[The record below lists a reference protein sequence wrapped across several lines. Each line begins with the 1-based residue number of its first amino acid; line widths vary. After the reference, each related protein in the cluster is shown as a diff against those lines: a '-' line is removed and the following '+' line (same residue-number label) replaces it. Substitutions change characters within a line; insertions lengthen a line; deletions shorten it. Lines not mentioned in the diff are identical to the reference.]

1 MAISRFTNPAGY
13 VGKWVKVRGD
23 NRGFGFCLPGETKDT
38 AIVEYYDVP
47 GVTEHRISVDLE
59 EIEQPRIPQGTR
71 VWLQGKPYGWHAGE
85 ITAWA
90 GWDSYRVRLAGARRD
105 LPFPGDLL
113 TLRWNAPVSDPV
125 AAIAV
130 GFCDSPE
137 YYEVRRDFLND
148 LIRQRQVSRGYSA
161 VLSAPVEL
169 YPHQLETVARVLGD
183 PVPRYILADEV
194 GLGKTIESGLIM
206 RQMLLDDPATT
217 IVVSTP
223 GPLREQWRDEL
234 ANRLVLKDEMERGR
248 IRLVTH
254 GQYLTSDG
262 RLPSM
267 IVVDE
272 ADRLVTSDLYRPVL
286 QAQMHA
292 VPGLLL
298 LSATPVRG
306 DSRHLYA
313 LLNLIDPT
321 AFPMEDVAQF
331 RKRLEQREQEANHLQ
346 VLTSR
351 RASDRQ
357 RFNSLEALVAHH
369 PTDRALHLKAERCRV
384 SSDPANPAWR
394 QLADH
399 IRETYRISRRMIRH
413 RRDVAAADYPVSGRR
428 KVIIPLVDPARP
440 IVDEFLE
447 DYRERLEGRNEYRAF
462 AQIVLHGLG
471 GPRPLLHHLLRRL
484 RAPVTGR
491 RPLDERDRSLFEST
505 VARLQLADSQARTR
519 TALAVIQEYME
530 RGQRVLVIATSHPV
544 AAEFAWEASH
554 RLGAQLLGTH
564 LGDQR
569 QEERDPDVARFTAA
583 RGAAVLI
590 GDQTLDEGRNLQTAD
605 VLLNLDLP
613 LDPNRLDQRIGRVDR
628 HSDRDTPPDVVAFTE
643 PDSLWVTHHLRYLD
657 EGIGVFDTS
666 VSTVQRAISD
676 SLEELVMHLPRLGW
690 KAFDDET
697 SGLRDSLDLERE
709 NVDLMEELESITSA
723 ADFDE
728 VAVAEFRA
736 MEADMTSMR
745 HAFLQVTSPRGGIY
759 LGTTEDEAGLV
770 TFRNRD
776 REIITGVSTDE
787 TRSLRRLLT
796 GARAFDRSVATS
808 SSGVALLRWGE
819 PLVDWLSEHSRH
831 DERGRARAVIRPT
844 DTVTTP
850 RLWLNCDF
858 LVEFDDEALNAL
870 AGIHV
875 GRLRRRGDALLPPT
889 VTSLWTDAF
898 GEAPADVVKDLL
910 SPPFDSLVDRALRG
924 PEWGPVIAS
933 FPDWKAL
940 CRAAEQVARDRL
952 EGHVVLTTARQEAVD
967 RAHTEVDT
975 RLSVLRVRASRLP
988 SNATRRGAERELT
1001 AEQAVGEAL
1010 IRGVDKPAVTLVAC
1024 GAVVLWPL
1032 GEAEPS

>member
-13 VGKWVKVRGD
+13 VGRWVKVRGS
-23 NRGFGFCLPGETKDT
+23 NRGFGFCLPGDTKDT

-47 GVTEHRISVDLE
+47 GVAGHRISVDLE
-59 EIEQPRIPQGTR
+59 EIEQHRIPQGSR
-71 VWLQGKPYGWHAGE
+71 VWLRGKPYGWHAGE

-90 GWDSYRVRLAGARRD
+90 GWDSYHVKLAGARRD
-105 LPFPGDLL
+105 LQLPGDVL
-113 TLRWNAPVSDPV
+113 TLRWDAPVSDPV

-130 GFCDSPE
+130 GLCDSPE
-137 YYEVRRDFLND
+137 YYEVRREFLNE

-161 VLSAPVEL
+161 VLSAAVEL

-206 RQMLLDDPATT
+206 RQMLLDDPETT

-223 GPLREQWRDEL
+223 APLQEQWRDEL
-234 ANRLVLKDEMERGR
+234 ADRLILKDEIERGR
-248 IRLVTH
+248 IQLVVH
-254 GQYLTSDG
+254 GQRLTADG

-267 IVVDE
+267 IVIDE
-272 ADRLVTSDLYRPVL
+272 ADRLITSDRYRPLL

-298 LSATPVRG
+298 LSATPMRG
-306 DSRHLYA
+306 DSQHLHT

-321 AFPMEDVAQF
+321 AFPMEDVAEF

-357 RFNSLEALVAHH
+357 RFNSLEALVANH

-384 SSDPANPAWR
+384 SSDRANPAWR
-394 QLADH
+394 EFADH

-428 KVIIPLVDPARP
+428 KVIIPLVDPARS

-462 AQIVLHGLG
+462 AHVVLHALG
-471 GPRPLLHHLLRRL
+471 GPRPLMHHLQRRL
-484 RAPVTGR
+484 RAPVGGR
-491 RPLDERDRSLFEST
+491 RPLDERDRTLLEST
-505 VARLQLADSQARTR
+505 VARLQLADSRARTR
-519 TALAVIQEYME
+519 AALAVLKDRLE

-544 AAEFAWEASH
+544 AAEFAREASQ
-554 RLGAQLLGTH
+554 RWGAQLLGTH
-564 LGDQR
+564 LGDQH
-569 QEERDPDVARFTAA
+569 QDSRDLDVARFIAA
-583 RGAAVLI
+583 KGAALLI

-628 HSDRDTPPDVVAFTE
+628 HSHRDTPPDVVAFTE
-643 PDSLWVTHHLRYLD
+643 PDSLWVTHHVRYLD

-676 SLEELVMHLPRLGW
+676 SLEELVLHLPHQGW

-697 SGLRDSLDLERE
+697 AGLKESLDLERE

-728 VAVAEFRA
+728 AAVAEFRD
-736 MEADMTSMR
+736 MEADMTLMR
-745 HAFLQVTSPRGGIY
+745 RAFLQVTSARGGIH
-759 LGTTEDEAGLV
+759 LGTTEDKAGLV
-770 TFRNRD
+770 TFQSRD
-776 REIITGVSTDE
+776 RDIITGISTDE
-787 TRSLRRLLT
+787 VHSLRPLLKGSRT
-796 GARAFDRSVATS
+796 FDRSVATS
-808 SSGVALLRWGE
+808 RSAVAPLRWGE
-819 PLVDWLSEHSRH
+819 PLVDWLDQHFRH

-858 LVEFDDEALNAL
+858 MVEFDDGALSAL
-870 AGIHV
+870 TGTGV

-889 VTSLWTDAF
+889 LTSLWTDAF
-898 GEAPADVVKDLL
+898 GEAPVHVVENLL
-910 SPPFDSLVDRALRG
+910 SPPFDPHHDRVLRG
-924 PEWGPVIAS
+924 PVWEPVMAS

-940 CRAAEQVARDRL
+940 CRAAGRLARDRL
-952 EGHVVLTTARQEAVD
+952 ECHPVLTTARREAVH
-967 RAHTEVDT
+967 RARTEVDA
-975 RLSVLRVRASRLP
+975 RHSVLRVRASRLP
-988 SNATRRGAERELT
+988 SKAARQGAERELT

-1010 IRGVDKPAVTLVAC
+1010 IRGVEKPAVSLIAC
-1024 GAVVLWPL
+1024 GAVVLWPS
-1032 GEAEPS
+1032 GGAETT